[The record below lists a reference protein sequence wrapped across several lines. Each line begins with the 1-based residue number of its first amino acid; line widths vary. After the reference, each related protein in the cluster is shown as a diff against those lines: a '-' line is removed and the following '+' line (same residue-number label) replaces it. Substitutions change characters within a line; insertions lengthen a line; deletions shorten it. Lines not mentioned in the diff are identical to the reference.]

1 MIKSFLKRYGLLIVF
16 FIVFSVVA
24 ISSFN
29 YVQTQEKKLPIYS
42 PSMVSDELVE
52 EDLRYVKKYHRISD
66 FSLLNQNGNN
76 VTQEDYKNKIYVA
89 DFFFT
94 TCPDICPIMTG
105 NMLYLQENLKDTNVM
120 LASFS
125 VTPKIDTVEVLKE
138 YSTLK
143 GVEDSRWNLMTGDK
157 KQIYDLAR
165 KSYLVAKA
173 IPDGKNHGM
182 IHTENFVLVDRDK
195 RIRGYYDGTNIEDMD
210 KLLDDIQILIKSYE
224 NS

>member
-1 MIKSFLKRYGLLIVF
+1 
-16 FIVFSVVA
+16 
-24 ISSFN
+24 
-29 YVQTQEKKLPIYS
+29 
-42 PSMVSDELVE
+42 
-52 EDLRYVKKYHRISD
+52 
-66 FSLLNQNGNN
+66 
-76 VTQEDYKNKIYVA
+76 
-89 DFFFT
+89 
-94 TCPDICPIMTG
+94 
-105 NMLYLQENLKDTNVM
+105 M

-143 GVEDSRWNLMTGDK
+143 GVDDSRWNLMTGNK

>member
-1 MIKSFLKRYGLLIVF
+1 
-16 FIVFSVVA
+16 
-24 ISSFN
+24 
-29 YVQTQEKKLPIYS
+29 
-42 PSMVSDELVE
+42 
-52 EDLRYVKKYHRISD
+52 
-66 FSLLNQNGNN
+66 
-76 VTQEDYKNKIYVA
+76 
-89 DFFFT
+89 
-94 TCPDICPIMTG
+94 MTG

-143 GVEDSRWNLMTGDK
+143 GVDDSMWNLITGDK

-173 IPDGKNHGM
+173 IADGKNHGM
-182 IHTENFVLVDRDK
+182 IHTENFVLVDKEK
-195 RIRGYYDGTNIEDMD
+195 RIRGYYDGTKIEEMD
-210 KLLDDIQILIKSYE
+210 KLLIDIKILIKSYE

>member
-52 EDLRYVKKYHRISD
+52 EDLRYVKKYHRIGD

-76 VTQEDYKNKIYVA
+76 VTQDDYKNKIYVA

-143 GVEDSRWNLMTGDK
+143 GVDDSRWNLMTGDK

>member
-1 MIKSFLKRYGLLIVF
+1 MINTFLKRYGLLIVF

-42 PSMVSDELVE
+42 PSMVNDELVE
-52 EDLRYVKKYHRISD
+52 EELRYVKKYHRIGD
-66 FSLLNQNGNN
+66 FSLLSQNGNN
-76 VTQEDYKNKIYVA
+76 VTQENYKNKIYVA

-143 GVEDSRWNLMTGDK
+143 GVDDSRWNLMTGDK